1 MKFYRG
7 VIDVG
12 KAPVRHEVQRGFI
25 PLTQE
30 RDGRYIQVPGA
41 KPINP
46 MSAAEVTVL
55 RALYGEDA
63 VRELLE
69 IDEKKNLSF
78 TAERDRL
85 EMLYGDKIIAR
96 IFGPRGVRAALP
108 REIEIGEAYR
118 SRDDVVVADAEAAPA
133 GAEAA

>member
-12 KAPVRHEVQRGFI
+12 KSPVRHEVQRGFR
-25 PLTQE
+25 PMTTN
-30 RDGRYIQVPGA
+30 RDNQAVFVPDSA
-41 KPINP
+41 PINP
-46 MSAAEVTVL
+46 MSAAEVVIL
-55 RALYGEDA
+55 RSLYGEDA
-63 VRELLE
+63 VRELAE

-85 EMLYGDKIIAR
+85 ETLYGDKVVAR
-96 IFGPRGVRAALP
+96 LFGPRGVRAALP

-118 SRDDVVVADAEAAPA
+118 SRDDVMVAAEGEAESAAA
-133 GAEAA
+133 

>member
-25 PLTQE
+25 PMTTR
-30 RDGRYIQVPGA
+30 RDGTVVQVEGA
-41 KPINP
+41 QPIDP

-55 RALYGEDA
+55 RALYGIDA
-63 VRELLE
+63 VRELAE
-69 IDEKKNLSF
+69 IGEKKNLPFSV
-78 TAERDRL
+78 ERDRL
-85 EMLYGDKIIAR
+85 ETLYGDKAIEK
-96 IFGPRGVRAALP
+96 IFGARGLRAALP

-118 SRDDVVVADAEAAPA
+118 SRDDVMVAPAEDEEAEAA
-133 GAEAA
+133 